1 MDLASSVCNLQA
13 ATSVLPKSA
22 RYSVV
27 SPLESTIGTGALP
40 SSRHAQVLQ
49 QDFLRAACLSPI
61 FTEIRRSPPGVTLSS
76 ALTMAPNVACAGHV
90 WKGIASTYRN
100 PAGPRRLNNQR
111 WERAGAERVA
121 GTKEWLVLQ

>member
-27 SPLESTIGTGALP
+27 SPLESTIGTDALP

-49 QDFLRAACLSPI
+49 QDSESRVLVAHLPLKLDG
-61 FTEIRRSPPGVTLSS
+61 RR
-76 ALTMAPNVACAGHV
+76 
-90 WKGIASTYRN
+90 
-100 PAGPRRLNNQR
+100 
-111 WERAGAERVA
+111 RV
-121 GTKEWLVLQ
+121 